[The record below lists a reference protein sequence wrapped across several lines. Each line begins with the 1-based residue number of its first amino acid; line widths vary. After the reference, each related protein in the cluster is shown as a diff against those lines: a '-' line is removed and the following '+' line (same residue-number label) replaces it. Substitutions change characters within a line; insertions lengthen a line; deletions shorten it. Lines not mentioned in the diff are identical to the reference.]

1 MEIMIVGKKKVMRED
16 KKNLNIVYFVHKA
29 KEDSGVEGLIAES
42 AFTNDAT
49 FDSIT
54 VDSKKTV
61 DMAVFYDKGYCNI
74 YNKKNKAD

>member
-1 MEIMIVGKKKVMRED
+1 MEIMIVGKKKVKRED

-42 AFTNDAT
+42 AFTNDST

-61 DMAVFYDKGYCNI
+61 DMAVFYDKWYCNI